1 MEICIDLW
9 NWWWEL
15 WMMMFFGCRKND
27 LEFSDVFEKCPLLG
41 EKRVN
46 LSMSMSISTPRWLDN
61 SKIQPLPHADQCHH
75 IELLAST
82 YTIEKVLV
90 KLLNHSRK

>member
-1 MEICIDLW
+1 MGTVDDDVLVAE
-9 NWWWEL
+9 
-15 WMMMFFGCRKND
+15 KND
-27 LEFSDVFEKCPLLG
+27 LEFLDVFEKCPLLG

-61 SKIQPLPHADQCHH
+61 SKIQPLPHANQCHH
-75 IELLAST
+75 IELLVST
-82 YTIEKVLV
+82 YRIEKVLV

>member
-1 MEICIDLW
+1 MGTVDDDVFLVAE
-9 NWWWEL
+9 
-15 WMMMFFGCRKND
+15 KND
-27 LEFSDVFEKCPLLG
+27 LEFLDVFEKCPLLG

-61 SKIQPLPHADQCHH
+61 SKIQPLPHANQCHH
-75 IELLAST
+75 IELLVST
-82 YTIEKVLV
+82 YRIEKVLV